1 MTARPNFALIVGY
14 GTDMG
19 NAEDAA
25 MSFAEAV
32 QEAVGIESE
41 AVELNQVEIADLQS
55 ASHFIVVVSTFG
67 EGEFPDSAALFW
79 EAISAENADRLD
91 HLKFAVLALG
101 DSSYDLFCNAG
112 RLLDERL
119 EAMGADRLAARV
131 DVDGAYTQLAAAWTT
146 DLVKLLAADHA
157 PAGPLVV
164 TSANEAPAAPAPPGR
179 ERHHPVDAPIV
190 VNRLLS
196 AAGSEKEVRH
206 YELDLTGAGI
216 AYSAGDSVAVHVT
229 NDPGLV
235 DEVLGELGVGPDHT
249 VAGYDEPLGVL
260 LAQRLDIRAPSR
272 ALQALVASRAR
283 DADAVAALSG
293 PAADATLKPGS
304 WLYGRDVLDLI
315 RLGVL
320 RVDELV
326 DTLRP
331 LQFRD
336 YSIAS
341 SPLVH
346 PDRVHLTVA
355 TVRYTARNRRYGGVA
370 STFLADRGE
379 TARVHLRPNH
389 SFRLPGADV
398 PIIMVGPGT
407 GIAPFRGF
415 LQEREATRARG
426 RAWLFFGARSRAND
440 FLYADELQSF
450 RETGVLTR
458 LDLAFSRDGN
468 SDAMKQYVQHRMWE
482 NAAEVFGWL
491 EEGAHLYVCGDAE
504 RMAKDVD
511 ETLRALVARAGGMEA
526 EAAHAYVNELIKNHR
541 YVRDVY

>member
-1 MTARPNFALIVGY
+1 MTAQPKFSLIVGY

-41 AVELNQVEIADLQS
+41 AIELNQVDIADLQS
-55 ASHFIVVVSTFG
+55 ASHFIVVTSTFG

-79 EAISAENADRLD
+79 EALSDESADRLE

-101 DSSYDLFCNAG
+101 DSSYELFCNAG

-119 EAMGADRLAARV
+119 ESLGAVRLTTRV
-131 DVDGAYTQLAAAWTT
+131 DVDGAYAQLARAWTS

-157 PAGPLVV
+157 PAAAPDVV
-164 TSANEAPAAPAPPGR
+164 TAARAVLPETPPPSR
-179 ERHHPVDAPIV
+179 DRPHRFDAPIV

-196 AAGSEKEVRH
+196 APGSEKEVRH

-216 AYSAGDSVAVHVT
+216 AYSAGDSIAVHVT
-229 NDPGLV
+229 NDPDLV
-235 DEVLGELGVGPDHT
+235 DEVLTELDVGPDHD
-249 VAGYDEPLGVL
+249 VSGYDDPLGVL
-260 LAQRLDIRAPSR
+260 LTHHLDIRTPTR
-272 ALQALVASRAR
+272 ALQALVASRTR
-283 DADAVAALSG
+283 DADAVAALAG
-293 PAADATLKPGS
+293 EGTVKPGS

-315 RLGVL
+315 RLGDL
-320 RVDELV
+320 SIDELV

-355 TVRYTARNRRYGGVA
+355 TVRYTARNRRYDGVA

-398 PIIMVGPGT
+398 PIIMIGPGT

-415 LQEREATRARG
+415 LQERQATRAPG
-426 RAWLFFGARSRAND
+426 RAWLFFGARNRATD
-440 FLYADELQSF
+440 FLYAEELHSF
-450 RETGVLTR
+450 AESGALTR

-468 SDAMKQYVQHRMWE
+468 GCAMKQYVQHRLWE
-482 NAAEVFGWL
+482 NADEVFGWL

-511 ETLRALVARAGGMEA
+511 ETLRALVARAGRMEA

>member
-1 MTARPNFALIVGY
+1 MTAPPKFSLIVGY

-32 QEAVGIESE
+32 QEAMGIASE

-55 ASHFIVVVSTFG
+55 ASHFIAVTSTFG
-67 EGEFPDSAALFW
+67 DGEFPDSAAVFW
-79 EAISAENADRLD
+79 EAISAESAGRLD

-101 DSSYDLFCNAG
+101 DSSYELFCNAG

-119 EAMGADRLAARV
+119 EALGAVRLTARV
-131 DVDGAYTQLAAAWTT
+131 DVDGAYAQLATAWTG
-146 DLVKLLAADHA
+146 DLVKLLAADRA
-157 PAGPLVV
+157 DAGPHTTTL
-164 TSANEAPAAPAPPGR
+164 AEATPAAPPPPGR
-179 ERHHPVDAPIV
+179 DHHPRFEAPIV

-196 AAGSEKEVRH
+196 APGSEKEVRH
-206 YELDLTGAGI
+206 YELDLSGAGI
-216 AYSAGDSVAVHVT
+216 AYSAGDSIAVHVT

-235 DEVLGELGVGPDHT
+235 DEVLAELDAGPDHA

-260 LAQRLDIRAPSR
+260 LAQHLDIRAPSR
-272 ALQALVASRAR
+272 ALRALVASRAG
-283 DADAVAALSG
+283 DADAVAALAG
-293 PAADATLKPGS
+293 DGTAKPGS
-304 WLYGRDVLDLI
+304 WWYGRDVLDLI
-315 RLGVL
+315 RLGEVG
-320 RVDELV
+320 VDELV

-355 TVRYTARNRRYGGVA
+355 TVRYTYRGRRYGGVA

-398 PIIMVGPGT
+398 PIIMIGPGT

-415 LQEREATRARG
+415 LQERQATGAPG
-426 RAWLFFGARSRAND
+426 RAWLFFGARNRALD
-440 FLYADELQSF
+440 FLYADELHGF
-450 RETGVLTR
+450 RGSGVLTR

-468 SDAMKQYVQHRMWE
+468 TNAAKQYVQHRMWE
-482 NAAEVFGWL
+482 NAGEIFGWL
-491 EEGAHLYVCGDAE
+491 EEGAHVYVCGDAE

-511 ETLRALVARAGGMEA
+511 ETLRALVAHGGAMEA
-526 EAAHAYVNELIKNHR
+526 EAAHAYVNELIRNHR

>member
-1 MTARPNFALIVGY
+1 MTAEPKFSLIVGY

-25 MSFAEAV
+25 MSFAEAF
-32 QEAVGIESE
+32 QEAAGIESE
-41 AVELNQVEIADLQS
+41 AIELNQVEIADLQS
-55 ASHFIVVVSTFG
+55 ASHFIVVTSTFG
-67 EGEFPDSAALFW
+67 DGEFPDNAALFW
-79 EAISAENADRLD
+79 DAISADGAERLD

-119 EAMGADRLAARV
+119 ETLGAVRLTARV
-131 DVDGAYTQLAAAWTT
+131 DVDGAYEQPATTWTT
-146 DLVKLLAADHA
+146 DLVKLLAADHTHT
-157 PAGPLVV
+157 GSHVV
-164 TSANEAPAAPAPPGR
+164 TTASAALPDPPPPAR
-179 ERHHPVDAPIV
+179 DRHHRVDAPIV

-196 AAGSEKEVRH
+196 APESEKEVRH
-206 YELDLTGAGI
+206 YELDLTGTGI
-216 AYSAGDSVAVHVT
+216 TYSAGDSIAVHVT
-229 NDPGLV
+229 NDPALV
-235 DEVLGELGVGPDHT
+235 DEVLTELDVGPDHA

-260 LAQRLDIRAPSR
+260 LAQHLDIRSPSR
-272 ALQALVASRAR
+272 ALQALVASRAK
-283 DADAVAALSG
+283 DTDAVAGLAVDG
-293 PAADATLKPGS
+293 AVKPGS

-315 RLGVL
+315 RLGGL
-320 RVDELV
+320 GVDELV

-341 SPLVH
+341 SPLAH

-379 TARVHLRPNH
+379 MARVHLRPNH
-389 SFRLPGADV
+389 SFRLPGADI

-415 LQEREATRARG
+415 LQERQATRATG
-426 RAWLFFGARSRAND
+426 RAWLFFGARSRTMD
-440 FLYADELQSF
+440 FLYADELRGF
-450 RETGVLTR
+450 RESGVLTR

-468 SDAMKQYVQHRMWE
+468 SGAVKQYVQHRMWE
-482 NAAEVFGWL
+482 NAAEIFGWL
-491 EEGAHLYVCGDAE
+491 QQGAHVYVCGDAE

-511 ETLRALVARAGGMEA
+511 ETLRALVARAGGMTA
-526 EAAHAYVNELIKNHR
+526 ETAHAYVNELIKNHR
-541 YVRDVY
+541 YARDVY